1 MAAND
6 SVASAVDA
14 PIANV
19 MLKVTD
25 CPNAIPGPAVI
36 TEKMTVVDE

>member
-6 SVASAVDA
+6 SLASAADA

-19 MLKVTD
+19 ILKVTD
-25 CPNAIPGPAVI
+25 CPNVIPVPAVI
-36 TEKMTVVDE
+36 TLKLTEVDV